1 MQRKK
6 PSWNAKS
13 AVMRARPAAQLG
25 SSYEEDIFDVLSKKN
40 YGIVQNVGMTEK
52 DILKVIGKAAFYFQ
66 KGIFTRGYKSSREKA
81 LALRD
86 AIARDM
92 KKTAAAD
99 KSAILRVLL
108 MLEDVTKSENPVLA
122 AYLAP
127 GGVTAGARMDAI
139 KTGAAQAVTAT
150 TEHLKTVARE
160 TVSDAG
166 RLVTSAVA
174 TANEA
179 APWYLKPRNLAL
191 GALGIGFVM
200 YGLPLLR
207 MLPKPRRSYQQ
218 NPVSKRA
225 AAARKYEEFHDRK
238 PTKRT
243 SIPEIDTS
251 ELVELG
257 KALEIGYQSDK
268 WTGIK
273 QDYLHEFTSKGKG
286 VRLYATPDGSALV
299 LAGGK
304 LNVEDRGI
312 TG

>member
-1 MQRKK
+1 
-6 PSWNAKS
+6 
-13 AVMRARPAAQLG
+13 
-25 SSYEEDIFDVLSKKN
+25 
-40 YGIVQNVGMTEK
+40 
-52 DILKVIGKAAFYFQ
+52 
-66 KGIFTRGYKSSREKA
+66 
-81 LALRD
+81 
-86 AIARDM
+86 M
-92 KKTAAAD
+92 KKTEATD
-99 KSAILRVLL
+99 KSKILRVLL
-108 MLEDVTKSENPVLA
+108 MLEDITKTENPVLA

-127 GGVTAGARMDAI
+127 GGVTTSARLDAL

-150 TEHLKTVARE
+150 TDHLKNVARE

-179 APWYLKPRNLAL
+179 APRYLKPRNLAL
-191 GALGIGFVM
+191 GALGIGFVV

-207 MLPKPRRSYQQ
+207 MLPKPRRNYQQ
-218 NPVSKRA
+218 NPVNKRA
-225 AAARKYEEFHDRK
+225 AAAKKYEEFHDRK
-238 PTKRT
+238 HSKRT
-243 SIPEIDTS
+243 SIPASDTS
-251 ELVELG
+251 ELVELV
-257 KALEIGYQSDK
+257 KALDIGYQSDK
-268 WTGIK
+268 WTGTA